1 VQLLRHVE
9 DVLSRFG
16 RNQLLEGG
24 SDGDVVVFRW
34 STWKKVVF
42 HYVKLDCDG
51 WEKERVVR
59 LNIQV
64 KIT

>member
-1 VQLLRHVE
+1 
-9 DVLSRFG
+9 
-16 RNQLLEGG
+16 LEGG